1 MSTLTDRQ
9 SQILIALI
17 EAYVKT
23 AKPIGSLDLKESADF
38 SFSPATLRN
47 EMNELEKMGYLY
59 QPHISAGRVPTD
71 KGYRFFVDY
80 ITDKQLN
87 RMQIEEEKRLKSELL
102 KIKAREKM
110 LARTLAKLMSA
121 FSNNMAIA
129 GLIEEKSFFESGI
142 KQLVSQPDFQNID
155 EICQIAEVLDYMD
168 ENIDILNAKLKES
181 QINTFIGEENIFKGS
196 TGCSIIIS
204 RCTMPEGEEGIVAIL
219 GPKRMEYKKNIS
231 IVENVVKFLKEGEER
246 ED

>member
-1 MSTLTDRQ
+1 MSLSDRQ

-23 AKPIGSLDLKESADF
+23 AKPVGSMDLKEVADF

-47 EMNELEKMGYLY
+47 EMNELEKLGYLY

-80 ITDKQLN
+80 ITERRLQK
-87 RMQIEEEKRLKSELL
+87 MQIEEEKKLKTELL
-102 KIKAREKM
+102 KLKAREKM
-110 LARTLAKLMSA
+110 LARTLAKLMST
-121 FSNNMAIA
+121 FSNNLAIA
-129 GLIEEKSFFESGI
+129 GLLEDKSFFESGI

-155 EICQIAEVLDYMD
+155 EVCQIAEVIDYLD
-168 ENIDILNAKLKES
+168 ENIDSLSAKMHES
-181 QINTFIGEENIFKGS
+181 QISTFIGEENVFRGS

-204 RCTMPEGEEGIVAIL
+204 RCTMPEGGEGIVAIL
-219 GPKRMEYKKNIS
+219 GPKRMEYKRNIS
-231 IVENVVKFLKEGEER
+231 IVENVVKFLERGEE
-246 ED
+246 